1 MADISQEELNE
12 RVAILRR
19 FRTLLEQQR
28 GKFREY
34 LTVLEKQQDSI
45 SNENTEALLAH
56 TELEQ
61 QVVKNLMNLQK
72 VVVPMRQ
79 MYNSVSASTPA
90 SAEAEQRTIEN
101 LQQDLTDLQEKVLAQ
116 NKINRELLK
125 VHIGQIKMQLAGL
138 ILTRM
143 YTAFTLRNSRLVSW
157 LKLKLDAA
165 KNLPYSVSISSRIS
179 QLFCEKLMVGF
190 CL

>member
-1 MADISQEELNE
+1 MAEISQEELNE

-45 SNENTEALLAH
+45 SSENTEALLAH

-61 QVVKNLMNLQK
+61 QVVKNIINLQK

-79 MYNSVSASTPA
+79 MYNSVRAG
-90 SAEAEQRTIEN
+90 EAATSDDQKTIES
-101 LQQDLTDLQEKVLAQ
+101 LQQDLTDLQERVLAQ

-125 VHIGQIKMQLAGL
+125 VHIGQIKIQLAGL
-138 ILTRM
+138 KNP
-143 YTAFTLRNSRLVSW
+143 Y
-157 LKLKLDAA
+157 
-165 KNLPYSVSISSRIS
+165 KNLHSVYAQKQPVS
-179 QLFCEKLMVGF
+179 QMVEVEA
-190 CL
+190 

>member
-1 MADISQEELNE
+1 MAEISQEELNE

-45 SNENTEALLAH
+45 SSENTEALLAH

-61 QVVKNLMNLQK
+61 QVVKNIINLQK

-79 MYNSVSASTPA
+79 MYNSVSAGEAAA
-90 SAEAEQRTIEN
+90 SDDQKTIES
-101 LQQDLTDLQEKVLAQ
+101 LQQDLTDLQERVLAQ

-125 VHIGQIKMQLAGL
+125 VHIGQIKIQLAGL
-138 ILTRM
+138 KNP
-143 YTAFTLRNSRLVSW
+143 Y
-157 LKLKLDAA
+157 
-165 KNLPYSVSISSRIS
+165 KNLHSVYAQKQPVS
-179 QLFCEKLMVGF
+179 QLVEVEA
-190 CL
+190 

>member
-1 MADISQEELNE
+1 MAEISQEELNE

-45 SNENTEALLAH
+45 SSENTEALLAH

-61 QVVKNLMNLQK
+61 QVVKNIINLQK

-79 MYNSVSASTPA
+79 MYNSVSAGEAAA
-90 SAEAEQRTIEN
+90 SDDQNTIEL
-101 LQQDLTDLQEKVLAQ
+101 LQQDLTDLQERVLAQ

-125 VHIGQIKMQLAGL
+125 VHIGQIKIQLAGL
-138 ILTRM
+138 KNP
-143 YTAFTLRNSRLVSW
+143 Y
-157 LKLKLDAA
+157 
-165 KNLPYSVSISSRIS
+165 KNLHSVYAQKQPVS
-179 QLFCEKLMVGF
+179 QTVEVEV
-190 CL
+190 

>member
-1 MADISQEELNE
+1 MAEISQEELNE

-45 SNENTEALLAH
+45 SSENTEALLAH

-61 QVVKNLMNLQK
+61 QVVKNIINLQK

-79 MYNSVSASTPA
+79 MYNSVRAGEAAASDD
-90 SAEAEQRTIEN
+90 QKTIES
-101 LQQDLTDLQEKVLAQ
+101 LQQDLTNLQERVLAQ

-125 VHIGQIKMQLAGL
+125 VHIGQIKIQLAGL
-138 ILTRM
+138 KNP
-143 YTAFTLRNSRLVSW
+143 Y
-157 LKLKLDAA
+157 
-165 KNLPYSVSISSRIS
+165 KNLHSVYAQKQPVS
-179 QLFCEKLMVGF
+179 QMVEVEV
-190 CL
+190 